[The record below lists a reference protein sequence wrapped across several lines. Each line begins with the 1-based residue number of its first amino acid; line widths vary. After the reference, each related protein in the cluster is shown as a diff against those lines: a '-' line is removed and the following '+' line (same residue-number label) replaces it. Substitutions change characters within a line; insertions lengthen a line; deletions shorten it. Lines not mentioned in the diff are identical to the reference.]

1 MDGKILARLGAVAF
15 VAIAI
20 VAMVT
25 EIKRSDDRQDG
36 LAAETRPVRKRD
48 PLDMELGRCSRL
60 GEAGSR
66 DPSCL
71 KAWAENRR
79 RFLGQTDPAASPAPA
94 APTTL
99 FPNAPGTA
107 DQPGPVR
114 SIPFQA
120 GER

>member
-36 LAAETRPVRKRD
+36 FAAESRPVRKRD
-48 PLDMELGRCSRL
+48 PLDTELSRCSRL

-66 DPSCL
+66 DTSCL

-79 RFLGQTDPAASPAPA
+79 RFLGQTDPAASLAPA
-94 APTTL
+94 VPTTL
-99 FPNAPGTA
+99 FPNAHGTA
-107 DQPGPVR
+107 DQSGPVAP
-114 SIPFQA
+114 IPSQA
-120 GER
+120 GEH

>member
-1 MDGKILARLGAVAF
+1 MDSKIIARLGAVVF

-20 VAMVT
+20 VAMAT

-36 LAAETRPVRKRD
+36 FAAETRPVRKRD
-48 PLDMELGRCSRL
+48 PLDTELGRCSRL

-66 DPSCL
+66 DASCL

-79 RFLGQTDPAASPAPA
+79 RFLGQTDSAASPAPA

-99 FPNAPGTA
+99 FPNAHGAA
-107 DQPGPVR
+107 DQPGSVQSVP
-114 SIPFQA
+114 SQS

>member
-36 LAAETRPVRKRD
+36 FAAETRSVRKRD
-48 PLDMELGRCSRL
+48 PLDTELSRCSQL

-66 DPSCL
+66 DASCL
-71 KAWAENRR
+71 RAWAENRR
-79 RFLGQTDPAASPAPA
+79 RFLGQTDPAASPMPA
-94 APTTL
+94 TSTTL

-107 DQPGPVR
+107 DQPGPVQP
-114 SIPFQA
+114 IPSQA
-120 GER
+120 GEY

>member
-15 VAIAI
+15 VTIAI

-36 LAAETRPVRKRD
+36 FAAETRSVRKRD
-48 PLDMELGRCSRL
+48 PLDTELGRCSRL

-79 RFLGQTDPAASPAPA
+79 RFLGHRDSAASPVPTAT
-94 APTTL
+94 TTL
-99 FPNAPGTA
+99 FPNAHGTA
-107 DQPGPVR
+107 DQPGPVQP
-114 SIPFQA
+114 IPSQA
-120 GER
+120 GEY

>member
-1 MDGKILARLGAVAF
+1 MDGKILVRLGAVAF

-25 EIKRSDDRQDG
+25 EIKRSADRQDG
-36 LAAETRPVRKRD
+36 FAAETRPVRKRD
-48 PLDMELGRCSRL
+48 PLDTELSRCSSL

-66 DPSCL
+66 DPLCL

-79 RFLGQTDPAASPAPA
+79 RFLGQMNPAASPAPT

-99 FPNAPGTA
+99 FPNAPGSA
-107 DQPGPVR
+107 DEPGPVAP
-114 SIPFQA
+114 IPSQA
-120 GER
+120 GEH

>member
-1 MDGKILARLGAVAF
+1 MDGKILARLCAVAF

-36 LAAETRPVRKRD
+36 FAAETRPVRKRD
-48 PLDMELGRCSRL
+48 HLDTELSRCSSL

-66 DPSCL
+66 DASCL

-79 RFLGQTDPAASPAPA
+79 RFLGQTDPAASSAPA

-99 FPNAPGTA
+99 FPNAPGVA
-107 DQPGPVR
+107 DQPDPVAPIT
-114 SIPFQA
+114 SQA
-120 GER
+120 GEH